1 MTNSHSKKLQKDFLS
16 VLDLAPE
23 NLVRLI
29 DLAIQLKSER
39 SLGNHAP
46 TAEVLSG
53 AHVAL
58 LFEKPSLLLPPSQN
72 RLPARL

>member
-46 TAEVLSG
+46 TAEVL
-53 AHVAL
+53 
-58 LFEKPSLLLPPSQN
+58 
-72 RLPARL
+72 